1 MIILAVPFVLLGKEY
16 FHGNRICMI
25 LAAICGGLSL
35 FPHELLHAICY
46 KEDVYLY
53 NNLRQGLFFIIGT
66 EDMSKSR
73 FVFMCLCPN
82 IFLGLIPYS
91 VFLFIPHAVFL
102 GLFGLI
108 CIGMGFGDYINTS
121 HVARMPYFV
130 AVGEMDGIAGVD
142 GRMSVGKYSYTLHR
156 EG

>member
-1 MIILAVPFVLLGKEY
+1 
-16 FHGNRICMI
+16 MI
-25 LAAICGGLSL
+25 LAAICGVLSL

-53 NNLRQGLFFIIGT
+53 NNLRQGLFFCYRT
-66 EDMSKSR
+66 EAMSKSR

-102 GLFGLI
+102 GLFGSD
-108 CIGMGFGDYINTS
+108 MYWNGFGDYINTYN
-121 HVARMPYFV
+121 ANQANAQR
-130 AVGEMDGIAGVD
+130 GENIFERTTFILVFRVKTFGLSG
-142 GRMSVGKYSYTLHR
+142 
-156 EG
+156 